1 MSSAPAPH
9 VRTKVDRWPH
19 PAAEEIFR
27 LLEALRTG
35 AVAVE
40 ALQAESLAI
49 FERARLASAL
59 AKEIAE
65 VAESEADMWLV
76 RRHVGPCRYTLQL
89 LHVEAG
95 EVHPPH
101 HHHNLIST
109 QIVLTGQVRLREYD
123 RVRRQDGG
131 PLHLRLAAERLLA
144 PGDAFQASEWHR
156 NVHWFAAESGPAIVW
171 NFNARGYETT
181 TFDPDDGGPFGRRY
195 LDPRTYGVDGLVIAE
210 ELDAEA
216 AEARFQGRP
225 LTADPVPAEI
235 VRTDRG
241 AKVRLA

>member
-1 MSSAPAPH
+1 MRTDLFDFELPGRLIALAPAEPRDAARLLC
-9 VRTKVDRWPH
+9 VSS
-19 PAAEEIFR
+19 PAAF
-27 LLEALRTG
+27 
-35 AVAVE
+35 
-40 ALQAESLAI
+40 
-49 FERARLASAL
+49 
-59 AKEIAE
+59 
-65 VAESEADMWLV
+65 AD
-76 RRHVGPCRYTLQL
+76 RR
-89 LHVEAG
+89 
-95 EVHPPH
+95 
-101 HHHNLIST
+101 
-109 QIVLTGQVRLREYD
+109 VLDLPE
-123 RVRRQDGG
+123 
-131 PLHLRLAAERLLA
+131 LLA